1 LIAILPQVKR
11 VSVRAI
17 PSQQVEIVVWSH
29 DPETQREDLVAPLVE
44 SGTGIGQVLAI
55 LYVVLTSDR
64 PQTIIIDEP
73 QSFLHPGAAGKL
85 MEFLKLHPTQH
96 QFIIATHS
104 STIISA
110 ANPKTITLATF
121 LDGESALQQLDVDA
135 EKGIQK
141 TLVELGIRLLL
152 ELDVLSY
159 AQFSSFAAY
168 WPVIGQ

>member
-1 LIAILPQVKR
+1 MVSGNNPHRFQDLNDRLIAILPQVKR

-85 MEFLKLHPTQH
+85 MEFLKLHPTRH

-104 STIISA
+104 STACTRVCPQRTDITGLMNA
-110 ANPKTITLATF
+110 VRKTA
-121 LDGESALQQLDVDA
+121 V
-135 EKGIQK
+135 K
-141 TLVELGIRLLL
+141 
-152 ELDVLSY
+152 
-159 AQFSSFAAY
+159 
-168 WPVIGQ
+168 P